1 MGSAFRSFEFNLL
14 DQADKIRL
22 VLVAFFVVILFTA
35 PREQIVHFQL
45 AAVVL
50 SFAAL
55 YAVFSHFILNWQ
67 MVRREG
73 QVHLM
78 AALLVCTD
86 ILAISAFA
94 WALGPEFRGLTVL
107 LLLNVVFAAA
117 FFVGLELPLV
127 TGLVCG
133 AHLLLHLST
142 PNGGHPWHLLVL
154 SVGTTV
160 VVAWMSYALAEV
172 GRRERATTDRIVTH
186 LTEGVLLVT
195 GHGDIAVMNPR
206 LEHMVGVAADE
217 VIGLNIFDP
226 DHTETL
232 APLLDIV
239 ADIPREARADEPVR
253 ARQLHIEDPT
263 PVDVECLTV
272 PCASEHRLVLAWVV
286 VCKDVTALL
295 STVRV
300 KEEGLAVLSHE
311 LRGRLHSVRASSE
324 VLIRMADSLAPQQ
337 RDELIQLL
345 DSETRRLSTLL
356 TRTLDAAGLE
366 QGKVIFRFE
375 PVDINAIACEV
386 SEGLRAAAEEK
397 GLTLEVDCDGP
408 IPEVWA
414 DRARLDQ
421 VMQNLLENAIKF
433 TPSGGRVQVT
443 ASATPGGSLV
453 SVSDT
458 GCGVLPDERE
468 TIFEK
473 FTRGTGA
480 SRSHPPDSLGLGL
493 HICREIIRHH
503 KGAIGVQSGEGW
515 ASTFYFTVPYASD
528 HAERDVAPAP
538 DD

>member
-1 MGSAFRSFEFNLL
+1 MGTGHRSFEFNLL

-22 VLVAFFVVILFTA
+22 VLVAFFLVIIFTA
-35 PREQIVHFQL
+35 PREQIVHFRL

-50 SFAAL
+50 SFSAL
-55 YAVFSHFILNWQ
+55 YAVFSHFVLNWQ

-94 WALGPEFRGLTVL
+94 WALGPEFRGLMVL

-133 AHLLLHLST
+133 AHVLVHLTMPDGS
-142 PNGGHPWHLLVL
+142 HPWHLLVL

-172 GRRERATTDRIVTH
+172 ARRERATTDRIVKH

-195 GHGDIAVMNPR
+195 GQGDIVVMNPR
-206 LEHMVGVAADE
+206 LEHMVGVRADE
-217 VIGLNIFDP
+217 VIGLNIFEP
-226 DHTETL
+226 EHAEAL
-232 APLLDIV
+232 ARLLDIV
-239 ADIPREARADEPVR
+239 ADIPRQARSDEPVR

-263 PVDVECLTV
+263 PLEVECLTV

-286 VCKDVTALL
+286 VCKDVTAVM

-324 VLIRMADSLAPQQ
+324 VLIRMADTLAPQQ

-356 TRTLDAAGLE
+356 SRTLDAAGLE
-366 QGKVIFRFE
+366 QGKVVFRFE
-375 PVDINAIACEV
+375 PVDICAVASEV
-386 SEGLRAAAEEK
+386 SQGLHAAAEEK
-397 GLTLEVDCDGP
+397 GLSLEVGCDGP
-408 IPEVWA
+408 IPAVWA

-433 TPSGGRVQVT
+433 TPSEGRIKV
-443 ASATPGGSLV
+443 AAAATPGGALV

-458 GCGVLPDERE
+458 GCGVSPEERE

-480 SRSHPPDSLGLGL
+480 SRGHPPDSLGLGL

-515 ASTFYFTVPYASD
+515 ASTFYFTVPYA
-528 HAERDVAPAP
+528 P
-538 DD
+538 DREEEAAAAADD